1 MIWGI
6 PVAKATSHYVS
17 DRMNLIPKKIKGCTE
32 NMLTVSN
39 VSVVFTGKKLYEDV
53 NLQFTNRNTYG
64 IIGANGAGK
73 STFLKVLEGKIQ
85 PTTGTVSMGPNERMS
100 SLVQDH
106 FAFDDLTVMETV
118 MRGYKELFDV
128 KSEMDAIYAKPDF
141 SDEDGIRA
149 GELSAKFDDM
159 NGWTAEADAAQLLQ
173 GLGISTEQQNTL
185 MGDLPETTKVKALL
199 AQALF
204 GNPDILILDEPTNGL
219 DSKTIAWLEDF
230 LADYENTVLV
240 VSHDRHF
247 LNAVS
252 TMTLDVDYGKITEFV
267 GNYDFWKESSEL
279 AARLQGQQNAKK
291 EEQIKQLQ
299 EFVARF
305 SANASK
311 SKQAT
316 ARKKQLEKIT
326 LDDIQPST
334 RKYPFIN
341 FEITREIGNDMVRV
355 ENVSKTVDGVK
366 LLNNVSFTL
375 APNEKTLIMAEND
388 VAATAMM
395 DILAGVSEPDE
406 GSVVWGVTTSHDYL
420 AKDMGQNF
428 PKPEMFILDFLRD
441 FAAKGEDDNTFLRG
455 LLGRMLFKGED
466 AEKTLDV
473 LSGGE
478 KVRVMFSKLM
488 LTKPNVLVL
497 DDPTNH
503 LDLES
508 ITALND
514 GLIDFK
520 GGIAFTSHDRTFAQT
535 IADHIVVLG
544 NEGVIERA
552 DTNFEEF
559 MANPS
564 VIEAMEKQNIVL

>member
-1 MIWGI
+1 
-6 PVAKATSHYVS
+6 
-17 DRMNLIPKKIKGCTE
+17 
-32 NMLTVSN
+32 MLTVSN

-53 NLQFTNRNTYG
+53 NLKFTPGNTYG

-85 PTTGTVSMGPNERMS
+85 PTTGSISMGANERMS

-128 KSEMDAIYAKPDF
+128 KAEMDAIYAKPDF
-141 SDEDGIRA
+141 NDEDGVRA

-173 GLGISTEQQNTL
+173 GLGISTEQQNAL

-230 LADYENTVLV
+230 LADYENIVLV

-252 TMTLDVDYGKITEFV
+252 TMTLDVDYGKITVFV

-279 AARLQGQQNAKK
+279 ASRLQGQQNAKK

-334 RKYPFIN
+334 RKYPYIN
-341 FEITREIGNDMVRV
+341 FTTTREIGNDMVRV

-366 LLNNVSFTL
+366 LLDNVSFTL

-388 VAATAMM
+388 VAATVMM
-395 DILAGVSEPDE
+395 DILAGVTEPDE

-428 PKPEMFILDFLRD
+428 PKPEMPILDFLRD
-441 FAAKGEDDNTFLRG
+441 FAGKDEDDNTFLRG

-514 GLIDFK
+514 GLIDYK

-559 MANPS
+559 MANPG
-564 VIEAMEKQNIVL
+564 VIEAMEKQGIVL